1 MNLSP
6 LVRFLGQWGG
16 YRLAQTLTADQPR
29 MLMYH
34 RFAAAESDPHV
45 VGVSAKRF
53 EEQVAYIAR
62 HYNPVT
68 VTEMI
73 RGCFEGEQLP
83 RHAIAITVDDGY
95 EDFYRIAWPIL
106 RRYKVPATFYVTTGF
121 VDGGLWLWPDQLT
134 WILDNAPRSAGSHTP
149 FRDGGEAVVPPSTP
163 EMQRQ
168 LFSHLVG
175 YLLRISDEKKHA
187 FLRNLAA
194 HWGLRVPDKAPG
206 WASPVTWAQLAEMQA
221 DGLEVG
227 GHTVTHPSLSQ
238 VNLEQAR
245 KEIMGARDAIVANL
259 GDRPRSFCYPNGTQE
274 DFVAEQVPI
283 IRQANFTGAVV
294 AFADAQGQSQR
305 YAMRRHSS
313 SESMFQFYKAASGVE
328 YLGHRLRKTQRNT
341 NYE

>member
-1 MNLSP
+1 MNFSP
-6 LVRFLGQWGG
+6 FVKFLGQWGG
-16 YRLAQTLTADQPR
+16 YKFAQRLTAYHPR

-34 RFAAAESDPHV
+34 RFTTPESDSRV
-45 VGVSAKRF
+45 LGVSAERF

-62 HYNPVT
+62 HHNPIT

-73 RGCFEGEQLP
+73 RGCFEGEKLP

-121 VDGGLWLWPDQLT
+121 VDGRLWLWPDQLS
-134 WILDNAPRSAGSHTP
+134 WILDNARASGISLRP
-149 FRDGGEAVVPPSTP
+149 FVNDGESVVPPSTN
-163 EMQRQ
+163 EEKQS
-168 LFSHLVG
+168 LFSRLVG
-175 YLLRISDEKKHA
+175 YLLHIPDEKKHA
-187 FLRNLAA
+187 FLRAIAA
-194 HWGLRVPDKAPG
+194 QWEIHVPESAPD
-206 WASPVTWAQLAEMQA
+206 WASPVTWAQLAEMQTE
-221 DGLEVG
+221 GLEVG

-238 VNLEQAR
+238 VGLGQAR
-245 KEIMGARDAIVANL
+245 NEIFGARDALVANL

-313 SESMFQFYKAASGVE
+313 SDNMFQFLKAVSGVE
-328 YLGHRLRKTQRNT
+328 HLGHKLRNT
-341 NYE
+341 RRSTVYE

>member
-1 MNLSP
+1 MNFSP

-16 YRLAQTLTADQPR
+16 YRLAKTLTADQPR

-34 RFAAAESDPHV
+34 RFTSAGSDLHV
-45 VGVSAKRF
+45 AGVSAERF

-62 HYNPVT
+62 HFNPVT

-95 EDFYRIAWPIL
+95 DDFYHIAWPIL

-121 VDGGLWLWPDQLT
+121 VDGSLWLWPDQLT
-134 WILDNAPRSAGSHTP
+134 WILDNAPRSASSPAP
-149 FRDGGEAVVPPSTP
+149 FKSSGQAVVPPSGP
-163 EMQRQ
+163 DEQRQ
-168 LFSHLVG
+168 LFAHLVG
-175 YLLRISDEKKHA
+175 HLLRIPDDKKHA
-187 FLRNLAA
+187 FLHGLAA
-194 HWGLRVPDKAPG
+194 HWGLGLPDKAPG
-206 WASPVTWAQLAEMQA
+206 WACPVTWAQLSEMQA

-227 GHTVTHPSLSQ
+227 GHTVTHPSLGQ

-245 KEIMGARDAIVANL
+245 NEILGARDALVANL

-294 AFADAQGQSQR
+294 AFADAQGQRQR

-328 YLGHRLRKTQRNT
+328 YLGHRLRKTLRNT